1 MVAKAR
7 ARGRFAPEMKGVG
20 GMMHSTSRTHSRC
33 LIVLIAVAIAG
44 WSVASLWGQA
54 IYGSIY
60 GQVTDSTGA
69 AITNATVTVKD
80 VSKGTSVQVTTSS
93 IGEYSVEHLIPDVYD
108 VTVTATGF
116 RGAESKGVRVS
127 ADTSPKVD
135 LNLEVGSASESVT
148 VTTEAPQLKTDRA

>member
-44 WSVASLWGQA
+44 WSVESLWGQA

-69 AITNATVTVKD
+69 GIPNATVTVKNVD
-80 VSKGTSVQVTTSS
+80 KGTSVQTTSSS
-93 IGEYSVEHLIPDVYD
+93 IGEDAVEHMIPDTD
-108 VTVTATGF
+108 D
-116 RGAESKGVRVS
+116 SSVS
-127 ADTSPKVD
+127 A
-135 LNLEVGSASESVT
+135 
-148 VTTEAPQLKTDRA
+148 